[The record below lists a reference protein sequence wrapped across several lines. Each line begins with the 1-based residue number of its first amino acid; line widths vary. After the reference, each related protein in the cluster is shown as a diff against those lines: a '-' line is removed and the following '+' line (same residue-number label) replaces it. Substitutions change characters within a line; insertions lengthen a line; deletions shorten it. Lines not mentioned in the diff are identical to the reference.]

1 MGTHIIRSV
10 AAPAGAPTSEQ
21 LGTHWLKTT
30 DPVGHWLAVD
40 TSVDGWL
47 DLINLPSGG
56 GGSGEANTSSNT
68 GTGVGLAKAKVGA
81 NLPFKSL
88 KAGANISLNV
98 SADEIEIVAAGGSP
112 GLADGDYGDIT
123 VGAGGTTMAIDVGVV
138 TNTKLAN
145 VATATVKGRST
156 AGSGAPEDLTGTQ
169 VTALLDQ
176 FTTSLKGLVPPPV
189 TATGKFLKDDGTWAA
204 PASGGGGGGGL
215 EISGGMV
222 PVTVAGNKWY
232 NTWKHRGVTD
242 NAVSAYSGG
251 MWPERFP
258 VVVGGSMTLASI
270 VMEASV
276 AATSKLRLAIYSSDP
291 TTGLPLTKLWEGV
304 KDLAAAT
311 NATIAVSPTVAL
323 TPGVYWVAVWQSPA
337 FDMVAM
343 DQMDAYF
350 FGDFNMF
357 SSNSSINAATSFP
370 TTINPST
377 ISASFVNSVPKIK
390 LQ

>member
-10 AAPAGAPTSEQ
+10 AAPADAPTSEQ

-47 DLINLPSGG
+47 DLVNLPSGG
-56 GGSGEANTSSNT
+56 GGSGEANTTSNV
-68 GTGVGLAKAKVGA
+68 GTGSGQLAKAKDGVNLPFKTIKAGSNITVTNNTDDVEISGPAPGEVNTTSNAGTGEGLAKAKSGA
-81 NLPFKSL
+81 DLPLKTL
-88 KAGANISLNV
+88 KAGANITLTAST
-98 SADEIEIVAAGGSP
+98 DEIEIA
-112 GLADGDYGDIT
+112 
-123 VGAGGTTMAIDVGVV
+123 
-138 TNTKLAN
+138 
-145 VATATVKGRST
+145 
-156 AGSGAPEDLTGTQ
+156 
-169 VTALLDQ
+169 
-176 FTTSLKGLVPPPV
+176 
-189 TATGKFLKDDGTWAA
+189 
-204 PASGGGGGGGL
+204 ASGGGGGGL
-215 EISGGMV
+215 EVSGGMV

-232 NTWKHRGVTD
+232 NTWQHRGFTD

-304 KDLAAAT
+304 KDLAAET

-323 TPGVYWVAVWQSPA
+323 TPGVYWVAVWQYPS

-370 TTINPST
+370 TSINPST
-377 ISASFVNSVPKIK
+377 ITASFVNSVPKIK